1 MLFRSES
8 FFTMNRKYNS
18 TALNQMI
25 AYIHTDQ
32 CKRQFILDAFKE
44 NRTVHHN
51 EKCCQSGPVDVAL
64 LGLEKKKQAKPK
76 SAIKMQNYRQV
87 LTELF
92 AQEK

>member
-1 MLFRSES
+1 
-8 FFTMNRKYNS
+8 
-18 TALNQMI
+18 MI

-44 NRTVHHN
+44 NRTVQHN

-64 LGLEKKKQAKPK
+64 LGLEKQEQAEPR
-76 SAIKMQNYRQV
+76 STIKMQNYRQV
-87 LTELF
+87 LAELF